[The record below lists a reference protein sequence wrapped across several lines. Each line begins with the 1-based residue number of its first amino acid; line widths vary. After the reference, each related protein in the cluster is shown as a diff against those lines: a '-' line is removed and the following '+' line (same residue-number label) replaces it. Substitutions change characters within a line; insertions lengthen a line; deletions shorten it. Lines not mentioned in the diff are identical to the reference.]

1 MIAKVMYCS
10 NALFQSDSAPPG
22 KPVQRVLSSAMGRI
36 DSGSTAAVL
45 LDPQDH
51 RPLLPQAGH
60 SIVSMPRLLCQVR
73 RLLDPLLFESHGNDV
88 ELQLDEASRHRG
100 QPVSVIL
107 APSDVRVLQLGIGAQ
122 EKAAHELHPALGL
135 GAPAVYFD
143 LKRAGSGRD
152 VAKAVARQEVA
163 TKAVLAPHLA
173 KFWRRKVQMG
183 GLWGEFATHCPRT
196 LPHECVWN
204 ESSSDPRYWHACN
217 SWFQK
222 RTERERG
229 SETVG
234 N

>member
-1 MIAKVMYCS
+1 M
-10 NALFQSDSAPPG
+10 LF
-22 KPVQRVLSSAMGRI
+22 K
-36 DSGSTAAVL
+36 
-45 LDPQDH
+45 
-51 RPLLPQAGH
+51 
-60 SIVSMPRLLCQVR
+60 
-73 RLLDPLLFESHGNDV
+73 SHGNDV

-143 LKRAGSGRD
+143 LKRAGSCRD

-173 KFWRRKVQMG
+173 QFWRHKVQMG
-183 GLWGEFATHCPRT
+183 GLWGEFATHYPRT

-204 ESSSDPRYWHACN
+204 ESSSDRDIGMHATHG
-217 SWFQK
+217 FK
-222 RTERERG
+222 RGQRGRDGVKQWAIRGCERAGGKED
-229 SETVG
+229 ETHDMAEKNIG
-234 N
+234 GK

>member
-143 LKRAGSGRD
+143 LKRAGSCRD
-152 VAKAVARQEVA
+152 VAEAVARQKVA

-173 KFWRRKVQMG
+173 QFLAAQTSERWIVGR
-183 GLWGEFATHCPRT
+183 FARHYSRA
-196 LPHECVWN
+196 LLRECV
-204 ESSSDPRYWHACN
+204 
-217 SWFQK
+217 
-222 RTERERG
+222 
-229 SETVG
+229 
-234 N
+234 